1 VNLVDDV
8 PLVVGHVGE
17 SLIAE
22 DASVVDDNVDATPGV
37 NGCLNDSLAVLHIG
51 LVANGLSTELLDL
64 LNNIVRVDKIVDD
77 DLCAALGQLKSV
89 DATKTSTS
97 AGDNSN
103 LAREVELLTLGVGR
117 ELAGLL
123 EQLKSIGRTLG
134 VLRLREV
141 DDILPLG
148 SNSARCEGLIS
159 LQLNTLGPLPAQLSD
174 VTSAGFENSTGLGVR
189 LVCEDSDER
198 DNPLRFQLREDIG
211 RHDGLGHSAGS
222 DRGNDVAENVVLQT
236 LLRERLGKPNKGELS
251 SYSDR

>member
-64 LNNIVRVDKIVDD
+64 LNK
-77 DLCAALGQLKSV
+77 LKSV

-123 EQLKSIGRTLG
+123 EQLESIGRTLG

-174 VTSAGFENSTGLGVR
+174 VTSAGFEDSTGLGVR